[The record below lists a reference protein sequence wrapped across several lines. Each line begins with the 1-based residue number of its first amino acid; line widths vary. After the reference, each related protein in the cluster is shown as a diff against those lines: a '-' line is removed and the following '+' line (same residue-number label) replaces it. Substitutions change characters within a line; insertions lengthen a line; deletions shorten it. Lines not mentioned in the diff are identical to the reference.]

1 MSENEGNEHM
11 KRRRLLVVDDDD
23 MVRQL
28 VSATAGDIGFEVLEA
43 NDGMEAIN
51 IIKSGNI
58 FDVVIADVRMPG
70 MGGLELL
77 KFLGCFSPH
86 PVIILVTGYGTVE
99 IAREA
104 MLCGAFEYL
113 TKPFDIRLVEK
124 TLEAAVYHKK
134 LLDEYHEEEI
144 KIPRVLLIEDDK
156 DCRNMIEC
164 IIREMG
170 YDVAVASNGLEGLQ
184 LFNQSFFEIVV
195 SDINMPEIDGI
206 ALQKKLKEID
216 PNVVLILVTAYPDI
230 DIAVRTIKG
239 GAYDFVCK
247 PFDPDTLK
255 TSIRNAWEK
264 QKFQY
269 KMKSLTRKLQ
279 KINKDLIFTE
289 KKLEDQTIKLKELSN
304 FTSHMVSKFEF
315 IDEVV
320 SSIPDMITN
329 LFSQCVVRL
338 WIKDNEDADVL
349 RRVVQKGSE
358 IKGSVNNSDAGAG
371 AIGIVYQSGAPLCN
385 IGINDLPVEDPAY
398 YHDNKIVNY
407 NVLPLKA
414 GGEIFGILWIA
425 FSKARMLED
434 YEKEILLSFCDV
446 SAITIKNSLLYEDVK
461 KDAITDQLTG
471 LKNRRYANMRIEE
484 EILRVKRQEYCN
496 IAVAMADM
504 SNFKL
509 INDTLGHHAGDIV
522 LQRIGYIINENV
534 RTTDIASRYGGDEF
548 LLIFPGTDCHDA
560 EKVVKKI
567 IGKIAEFNNNHNDP
581 ALKNMPI
588 EIALHFGICCTGCGS
603 PEASEIL
610 SKADYAL
617 YECKTGHGEYF
628 LNYDTLVKERP
639 FFSGEAFALTSVF
652 EKELANRIAYSL
664 ANLIDQKDRKTRN
677 HSKLVSRLSVRLAKT
692 FFFPDELIYRVKLGG
707 LLHDIGKLGT
717 PPDILNKSSILDD
730 EEMSIMREHTRV
742 GVKIIS
748 NVHNFEWLIP
758 IIEGVHERWD
768 GNGYPKG
775 LKAEEIPVESRIIS
789 VVDAYLSMR
798 IDRPYRKAISDNEA
812 IEILLNNSGKQFD
825 PKMVRGFLQTQRQV
839 SGRIV

>member
-1 MSENEGNEHM
+1 MHETEDNDPI
-11 KRRRLLVVDDDD
+11 KKRRLLVVDDDT

-28 VSATAGDIGFEVLEA
+28 VSAIAGDIGFEIREA
-43 NDGMEAIN
+43 NDGVEAIN

-58 FDVVIADVRMPG
+58 FDVVIADIRMPG
-70 MGGLELL
+70 LGGLELL
-77 KFLGCFSPH
+77 KFLGSFSPH
-86 PVIILVTGYGTVE
+86 PVIILVTGYGSVE

-134 LLDEYHEEEI
+134 LLDEYQEEEI

-184 LFNQSFFEIVV
+184 LFNQSYFEIVV

-206 ALQKKLKEID
+206 TLQEKLKEID
-216 PNVVLILVTAYPDI
+216 PQVVLILITGYPDI

-239 GAYDFVCK
+239 GAYDFICK

-255 TSIRNAWEK
+255 MSIRNAWEK

-269 KMKSLTRKLQ
+269 KMKTLTHKLQ

-289 KKLEDQTIKLKELSN
+289 RKLEDQTVKLRELSN
-304 FTSHMVSKFEF
+304 FTSHMVAKFEF
-315 IDEVV
+315 IDEIV

-329 LFSQCVVRL
+329 LFSQCIVRL
-338 WIKDNEDADVL
+338 WIKDNEGADVL
-349 RRVVQKGSE
+349 RQVVQKGSE
-358 IKGSVNNSDAGAG
+358 IKSVASNSNAGGG
-371 AIGIVYQSGAPLCN
+371 AIGVVYQSGAPLCN

-407 NVLPLKA
+407 NVFPLKA
-414 GGEIFGILWIA
+414 GAEVFGVLWIA

-484 EILRVKRQEYCN
+484 EVLRVKRQEYCN

-504 SNFKL
+504 SNFKM
-509 INDTLGHHAGDIV
+509 INDTLGHHAGDMV
-522 LQRIGYIINENV
+522 LQRIGHIINENV

-567 IGKIAEFNNNHNDP
+567 IGKIAELNNHNDP

-588 EIALHFGICCTGCGS
+588 EIGLHFGICCTGCGS
-603 PEASEIL
+603 LEASEIL

-617 YECKTGHGEYF
+617 YECKTGQGEYF

-639 FFSGEAFALTSVF
+639 FFSGQAFALTNVF

-677 HSKLVSRLSVRLAKT
+677 HSKLVSRLSVRLAKA
-692 FFFPDELIYRVKLGG
+692 FSFPDELIYRIKLGG

-717 PPDILNKSSILDD
+717 PPDILNKSSSLDD
-730 EEMSIMREHTRV
+730 EEMSIMREHTDV
-742 GVKIIS
+742 GVKIVS
-748 NVHNFEWLIP
+748 NVHNFEWLMP

-775 LKAEEIPVESRIIS
+775 LKEEEIPVESRIIS

-812 IEILLNNSGKQFD
+812 IEILLNDSGKQFD
-825 PKMVRGFLQTQRQV
+825 PKIVGGFLQTQRQV
-839 SGRIV
+839 SGRLV